1 MKKLLKAICFTLLLG
16 LICLCFSMT
25 VFAETESGDLGNG
38 FSYTI
43 NDDTKTITIEGHGE
57 IPKLSHNPLYSEDFT
72 AYTVILGDDITDA
85 SNIFIYGSKIYFG
98 KN

>member
-1 MKKLLKAICFTLLLG
+1 MKKLSKAICFTLLLG

-43 NDDTKTITIEGHGE
+43 DYDNKTVSMKGKKSSQEYL
-57 IPKLSHNPLYSEDFT
+57 PS
-72 AYTVILGDDITDA
+72 DIKSA
-85 SNIFIYGSKIYFG
+85 VF
-98 KN
+98 